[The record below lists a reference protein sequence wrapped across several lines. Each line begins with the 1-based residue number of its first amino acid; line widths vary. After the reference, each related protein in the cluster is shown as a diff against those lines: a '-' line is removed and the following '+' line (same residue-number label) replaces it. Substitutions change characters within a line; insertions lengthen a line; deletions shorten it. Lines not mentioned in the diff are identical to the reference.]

1 MFASSV
7 SKDGALE
14 LGSVA
19 KCFKVRR
26 MKDPTGMLP
35 LLCELQVGSSGVNVV
50 DVHTGDQIFAW

>member
-1 MFASSV
+1 M